1 VCLIFAVLSG
11 WSSSLKS
18 IRMLQQLLANVFKA
32 RRNLY
37 FSVFFVAVLFEFC
50 IKTVYAAVDA
60 GIDTEG

>member
-1 VCLIFAVLSG
+1 
-11 WSSSLKS
+11 
-18 IRMLQQLLANVFKA
+18 MLQQLLANVFKA